1 MAWRVEREILT
12 ENERRARLLALVVF
26 VVQIPLIGIDLWR
39 LRTGV
44 LEIHSGYRWLMYLH
58 LLLEAIL
65 GALWLYLRRRSR
77 KSDGE
82 PSRLSSVLLTVG
94 VVLVLYVS
102 GAITMVDQLIH
113 GEITV
118 YLLAAAGIAITFY
131 LPLPYSSILFGS
143 GLLLFY
149 LLIPRFQSDPDI
161 LTAHYIN
168 VSLLTAVAVA
178 TNVSLYRKALHGVTQ
193 MRLIEQQKEELQRL
207 AWEDELTGLPN
218 RRLGDLRMKE
228 EMARFLRYRRPFA
241 LCMGDIDRFKRVN
254 DEHSHAVGD
263 RVLRTIAYLLIG
275 HLREVDL
282 VARYGGEEF
291 VLVMPETSAEEATEV
306 CEKLRAGIE
315 AYEWDQLAPGLE
327 ITMSFGV
334 AESSGMSEAEEVLA
348 HADKRLYQAKQAGRN
363 AVRGSGP
370 RKGRGEQP

>member
-149 LLIPRFQSDPDI
+149 ILIPRFQSDPDI

-178 TNVSLYRKALHGVTQ
+178 TNVSLYRKALHSVTQ
-193 MRLIEQQKEELQRL
+193 VRLIEEQKEELQRL

-263 RVLRTIAYLLIG
+263 RVLRTVAYLLTS